1 MSAQVL
7 MGLDYGAKTVGV
19 AVSDPLGLTAQAA
32 GTIVRE
38 RETKLRRTLAQIDE
52 LIAERGVTMI
62 VLGYPKRMD
71 NTAGERACKTEEF
84 KQTLEQ
90 RTGLP
95 VVLWDE
101 RLTTVSADRALEESG
116 MAKADRKSVIDTVA
130 AVMILQSY
138 MDAHRAQ

>member
-52 LIAERGVTMI
+52 LIAERGVTMVNPGALKYGKYAI
-62 VLGYPKRMD
+62 V
-71 NTAGERACKTEEF
+71 
-84 KQTLEQ
+84 TLDD
-90 RTGLP
+90 GIIG
-95 VVLWDE
+95 VKFC
-101 RLTTVSADRALEESG
+101 ALE
-116 MAKADRKSVIDTVA
+116 D
-130 AVMILQSY
+130 
-138 MDAHRAQ
+138 